1 MYVCLMPFYM
11 NNVSIRSAYIQEA
24 YFNILK
30 GGIKSKWIGCGLIS
44 RFKMHPYFDK
54 NV

>member
-1 MYVCLMPFYM
+1 MYVCWMAFYM

-30 GGIKSKWIGCGLIS
+30 GEIKSKWIGCGLIS
-44 RFKMHPYFDK
+44 RFKRHPYFDK